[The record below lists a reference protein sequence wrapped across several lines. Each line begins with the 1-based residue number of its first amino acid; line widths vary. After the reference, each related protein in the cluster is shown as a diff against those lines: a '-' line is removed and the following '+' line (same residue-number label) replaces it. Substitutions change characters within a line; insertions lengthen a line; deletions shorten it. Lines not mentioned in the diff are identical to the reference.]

1 MNMTSKLSALST
13 DEEQPMKKIA
23 GLALAGMMT
32 TSGLAGGLDAPV
44 EDEAVMAPEVIV
56 EDSSASSG
64 SAADMVLPLV
74 IMALMAANLLD
85 G

>member
-1 MNMTSKLSALST
+1 
-13 DEEQPMKKIA
+13 MKKIFA
-23 GLALAGMMT
+23 GLALATMMT
-32 TSGLAGGLDAPV
+32 TSVQAGGLDAPV

-56 EDSSASSG
+56 EESSASSG